1 MAELQSAT
9 TGRDFAR
16 LLWLVEDLIY
26 TDLLKGTGWGRKR
39 VWFREQLEAC
49 NTVSQVGRCAFA
61 GHAGHRHGQEPD
73 FFIGSNHGFT
83 RQQSRRVDC
92 WKQGPMLDSKA
103 WPPL

>member
-9 TGRDFAR
+9 TGPEFAR

-49 NTVSQVGRCAFA
+49 NTVAQVGRCAIPYWLTRA
-61 GHAGHRHGQEPD
+61 SSWPGT
-73 FFIGSNHGFT
+73 FIF
-83 RQQSRRVDC
+83 C
-92 WKQGPMLDSKA
+92 WNPI
-103 WPPL
+103 